1 MRKKQPRTRR
11 NTISRRLSTLG
22 ARVMKESAL
31 KRRLEMVEK
40 KVSGLM
46 ACLAT
51 GDLQESV
58 VNKTLINGQR
68 ANANEIDG
76 IKVMLEG
83 VGRDQNS
90 ILERMDGLND
100 TFDRVLESLLPL
112 TYAATRKTRKGK
124 SKK

>member
-31 KRRLEMVEK
+31 KQRLEMVEK

>member
-1 MRKKQPRTRR
+1 
-11 NTISRRLSTLG
+11 
-22 ARVMKESAL
+22 MKESAF

-46 ACLAT
+46 SCLVS

-100 TFDRVLESLLPL
+100 TFDKVLESLLPL
-112 TYAATRKTRKGK
+112 TYAATRKTRKGR